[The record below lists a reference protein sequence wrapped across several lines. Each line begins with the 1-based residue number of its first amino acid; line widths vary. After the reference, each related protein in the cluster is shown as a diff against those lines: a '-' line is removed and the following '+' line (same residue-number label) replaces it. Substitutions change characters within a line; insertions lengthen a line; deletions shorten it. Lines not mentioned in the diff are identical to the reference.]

1 MKASL
6 KSIAILLGCAVV
18 AALSASCRKVPDTVE
33 PGHPVS
39 VVTEYS
45 VSVNDEMLEAL
56 VVTVEYYD
64 GDGRRRTET
73 LTGPWTKTIE
83 SQLPAE
89 VGARVFFALKDSF
102 DASVSEIIHLA
113 YGMEISG
120 YIVNSDG
127 TTREDVFHYTHA
139 DTKTIKTDRLA
150 EWVGY
155 YAEHGV
161 FSALYQVTDSGA
173 WFTSLPWK

>member
-1 MKASL
+1 MNVSL
-6 KSIAILLGCAVV
+6 KRIAILLGCAVA
-18 AALSASCRKVPDTVE
+18 AALFASCTKAPEGETGT
-33 PGHPVS
+33 PAS
-39 VVTEYS
+39 ATAEYA

-64 GDGRRRTET
+64 SDGSLKTEN
-73 LTGPWTKTIE
+73 LTGPWAKTIE

-89 VGARVFFALKDSF
+89 VGARVFFAVKDSF

-127 TTREDVFHYTHA
+127 TTREEVLHYTHA

-155 YAEHGV
+155 YAENGV
-161 FSALYQVTDSGA
+161 FSARYQITDSGA
-173 WFTSLPWK
+173 WFTSLPWE